1 MAKPMQPADEST
13 QPEREAGTRQSK
25 KPYRAPRL
33 TVYGTLR
40 QLTLAKGGNRADGP
54 GAPQSKT

>member
-1 MAKPMQPADEST
+1 MQPADEST